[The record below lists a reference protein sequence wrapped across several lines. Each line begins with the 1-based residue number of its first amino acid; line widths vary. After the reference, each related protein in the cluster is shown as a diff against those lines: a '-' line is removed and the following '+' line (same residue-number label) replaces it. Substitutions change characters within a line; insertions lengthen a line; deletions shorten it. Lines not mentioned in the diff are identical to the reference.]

1 MSEPISHRPLSP
13 FGVEVLGVDLSK
25 DLSPTQVAGLQAL
38 YDEHHLLLFRGQ
50 NISHDRQVEVVGNF
64 GPPLLTTQDGK
75 GYISNEPG
83 KGGLGDSELAYHS
96 DLAFTPEPFLGISLH
111 AVNVANGR
119 SATRFV
125 NSCRAFSKLPA
136 DRQDK
141 LRGLHAMH
149 VFSVDMTGRNGEDV
163 PDDLP
168 RAVHPLV
175 MPHPRTGEEI
185 LYINLNQTAR
195 IVELP
200 ADESAALIEDL
211 FASTYDPA
219 DIYEHRWDM
228 GDFILWDNLALQHAR
243 AKITEN
249 VPRTLQRVVLARKG
263 FFEQCPQFSREQF
276 MTAGVM

>member
-1 MSEPISHRPLSP
+1 MFKTICHRPLAP
-13 FGVEVLGVDLSK
+13 FGVEVLDLDLSA
-25 DLSPTQVAGLQAL
+25 DLSEAQIAGLQSL

-50 NISHDRQVEVVGNF
+50 SISHDRQVDVVRNF
-64 GPPLLTTQDGK
+64 GPPLLSKQDGK

-111 AVNVANGR
+111 AVNVVNGV

-125 NSCRAFSKLPA
+125 NSCRAFSNLTGE
-136 DRQDK
+136 QQQK
-141 LRGLHAMH
+141 LRGMHAMH
-149 VFSVDMTGRNGEDV
+149 VFSVDMTGRNGEEV
-163 PDDLP
+163 PDNLP

-175 MPHPRTGEEI
+175 MPHPKTGEEI

-195 IVELP
+195 IVELS
-200 ADESAALIEDL
+200 AEDSAALISDL
-211 FASTYDPA
+211 FASTYADA

-243 AKITEN
+243 GKITEN

-263 FFEQCPQFSREQF
+263 FFEQCPQFSHEQF
-276 MTAGVM
+276 ATAEAM